1 MVMPRHNFERKF
13 QNINRFC
20 KRFTSLHTLHYKII
34 LNKIKSST
42 IFFPRLVLI
51 MDNTAETLVSF
62 TLETRFEMLSEDTV
76 DACKDRLLDT
86 IGCIAA
92 GYNHPIAASS
102 RSFSKISDGPI
113 CNNLRR
119 RCFSL
124 ADMAAFANS
133 VGIRILDMNDSY
145 RVKSGGHPSDI
156 VGALFAGAEPRR
168 Q

>member
-1 MVMPRHNFERKF
+1 
-13 QNINRFC
+13 
-20 KRFTSLHTLHYKII
+20 
-34 LNKIKSST
+34 
-42 IFFPRLVLI
+42 

-102 RSFSKISDGPI
+102 RSFSKKFRMDPSATILGDGVSASP
-113 CNNLRR
+113 
-119 RCFSL
+119 
-124 ADMAAFANS
+124 DMAAFANS

-156 VGALFAGAEPRR
+156 VGALFAGAELADSDGEAFLTAMAIGYEIYCSFCDAIDINSKG
-168 Q
+168 